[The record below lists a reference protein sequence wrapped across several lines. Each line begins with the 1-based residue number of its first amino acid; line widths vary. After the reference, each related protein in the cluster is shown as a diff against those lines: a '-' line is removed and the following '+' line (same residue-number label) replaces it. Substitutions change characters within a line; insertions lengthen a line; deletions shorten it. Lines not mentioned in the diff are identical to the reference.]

1 MERPLEWQK
10 ESDGVSSSSKERG
23 IKGAVDWVAASVSPQ
38 LVRITGFSPSNLSL
52 AGLMSV
58 TVGEFAAVM
67 FVIYMTQSK
76 AA

>member
-38 LVRITGFSPSNLSL
+38 LVRITGFSPSNLSS

-58 TVGEFAAVM
+58 TVGN
-67 FVIYMTQSK
+67 SPR
-76 AA
+76 

>member
-1 MERPLEWQK
+1 MSGKK

-23 IKGAVDWVAASVSPQ
+23 IKGAVDWVTASVSPQ
-38 LVRITGFSPSNLSL
+38 LVRITGFSPSNLSS

-67 FVIYMTQSK
+67 FVKYMTQSK